1 MTLIIAEAGV
11 NHNGDRD
18 LAFQLVDAAFYA
30 GADIVKFQTFKAQKL
45 ASKTTKKADY
55 QLKNT
60 GKVESQYEMLER
72 LELPLETYLQLKEY
86 CEDLGI
92 EFLST
97 AFDEDSLKFLA
108 GDMGLQRLKLPSGD
122 LTNSPLVLAHAQT
135 GCDLIVSTG
144 MASLGEIEEALGVIA
159 FGYLH
164 KEKKLPCKSGFK
176 EAYASAEGQRILS
189 KKVIL
194 LHCTTEYPAPVS
206 EINLNVMDSYKIAF
220 GVNVGYS
227 DHSQGIAVPIA
238 AVAKGAV
245 IIEKHFTL
253 SRTMDGPDHKASLEP
268 SELKSMVDAIR
279 DIELA
284 LGTSVKAPTLSEV
297 KNKDIARKSLIASKR
312 ISKGEKLTAD
322 NITTKRPGGGIDPI
336 NYWDVLGTFALKE
349 YEADDLL

>member
-11 NHNGDRD
+11 NHNGDKNV
-18 LAFQLVDAAFYA
+18 AFQLVDAAYYA

-45 ASKTTKKADY
+45 ASKNAKKADY

-60 GKVESQYEMLER
+60 EKMESQYEMLKR
-72 LELPLETYLQLKEY
+72 LELPLEMHFQLKRY
-86 CEDLGI
+86 CQDLGI

-97 AFDEDSLKFLA
+97 AFDEDSLKFLV
-108 GDMGLQRLKLPSGD
+108 DDLGLQRLKLPSGE

-144 MASLGEIEEALGVIA
+144 MASLAEIEEALGVIA
-159 FGYLH
+159 FGYLY
-164 KEKKLPCKSGFK
+164 KDKKSPCKSGFK
-176 EAYASAEGQRILS
+176 EAYSSTEGQKILS
-189 KKVIL
+189 KKVTL
-194 LHCTTEYPAPVS
+194 LHCTTEYPTPMN
-206 EINLNVMDSYKIAF
+206 EINLNVMDSFKGAF
-220 GVNVGYS
+220 GLKVGYS

-238 AVAKGAV
+238 AATKGAA

-253 SRTMDGPDHKASLEP
+253 SRAMDGPDHKASLEP
-268 SELKSMVDAIR
+268 SELKSMVDAVR

-297 KNKDIARKSLIASKR
+297 KNKNIARKSLIALKK
-312 ISKGEKLTAD
+312 ISKGEKFTSD

-336 NYWDVLGTFALKE
+336 NYWDVLGTPALKE
-349 YEADDLL
+349 YEEDDLL

>member
-18 LAFQLVDAAFYA
+18 LAFQLVDAAFHA

-45 ASKTTKKADY
+45 ASKTAKKADY

>member
-18 LAFQLVDAAFYA
+18 LAFQLVDAAFHA
-30 GADIVKFQTFKAQKL
+30 GADIVKFQTFTAQKL
-45 ASKTTKKADY
+45 ASKTAKKADY

-108 GDMGLQRLKLPSGD
+108 GDIGLQRLKLPSGD

-144 MASLGEIEEALGVIA
+144 MASLGEIEEALGIIA

-164 KEKKLPCKSGFK
+164 KKKKLPCKSGFK

-194 LHCTTEYPAPVS
+194 LHCTTEYPAPLS

-268 SELKSMVDAIR
+268 SELKTMVDAIR

-322 NITTKRPGGGIDPI
+322 NITIKRPGGGIDPI